1 MLIDLTYRCS
11 MGCSHCISDCR
22 PDGTDMTPDT
32 LEDVFA
38 FYRKHQIPNLVFSG
52 GEMFENPHILELLQ
66 IIEQNWDKKFPLSF
80 ITNGRKLSD
89 TPDIFETV
97 QELQKKYGKKM
108 VMIQITDDSRFYP
121 EPLDEK
127 QWYRLKKLNAIIEG
141 VPGSGNKCLYPQG
154 RALENFNNSFWNTIA
169 PKCSNVRLLPRQGI
183 RTIHGIVMTLLQAGK
198 VCTPTI
204 SPAGEIKLGESAL
217 CPSVASIY
225 DTEEEIIEKILNCK
239 CHSCQYAWEQLKNT
253 NTRAY
258 QLLIED

>member
-22 PDGTDMTPDT
+22 PDGTDMTPTT

-52 GEMFENPHILELLQ
+52 GEMFENPHILELLP

-97 QELQKKYGKKM
+97 QELQQKYGKKM
-108 VMIQITDDSRFYP
+108 VMIQVTDDPRFYP
-121 EPLDEK
+121 EQLTEK
-127 QWYRLKKLNAIIEG
+127 QRYRLKKLNAIIEG

-169 PKCSNVRLLPRQGI
+169 PKCSNVRLLPRQGV
-183 RTIHGIVMTLLQAGK
+183 RTIHGIVMALLQAGK

-204 SPAGEIKLGESAL
+204 SPEGEIKLGESDL

-225 DTEEEIIEKILNCK
+225 DTEEEIIKKILNCK
-239 CHSCQYAWEQLKNT
+239 CHFCQYAWEQLKNT

-258 QLLIED
+258 QLLMED